1 MNFINVLK
9 DEHKEAK
16 SLFKELLKQDSV
28 EAKECETLC
37 KKLLLHMEMEEKFF
51 YPKVKKI
58 QDTKE
63 LALEAKL
70 EHEEAKVQITALLK
84 DELDAIET
92 KVKLETLQLEIEHH
106 VEEEEKELFP
116 LAEKVLSEKEVQEI
130 TEKMMQLKERSE
142 LKAKK

>member
-1 MNFINVLK
+1 MNFISILK

-28 EAKECETLC
+28 EAKSCEILC

-58 QDTKE
+58 KETQE
-63 LALEAKL
+63 LAIEAKL

-84 DELDAIET
+84 DKLDEIET

-116 LAEKVLSEKEVQEI
+116 LAEKALSENEIQEI
-130 TEKMMQLKERSE
+130 TEKMIQLKERSE
-142 LKAKK
+142 QKAKH